1 MTETPV
7 VASLELGG
15 TKSIASL
22 TQGTRIL
29 RQERMATGDRPEAVL
44 AFMIETLQ
52 RWMSE
57 TPFAAIG
64 VASFGPVGLDTSRED
79 FGYILTTPKPG
90 WSNFNLLRRIRDS
103 FDLPIGFDTDVGG
116 AALAEGLWGA
126 STGCRTHAYLTIG
139 TGVGLGLVVDGKVHH
154 GALHPEA
161 GHVRLRRSPGD
172 TFRGICSF
180 HRDCLEGL
188 ISGPALISRAGG
200 PVDQLSARDPI
211 WAHVAHDLAEFLT
224 ILLLVTSAERILL
237 GGGVA
242 LGRPMLLPTIHAE
255 VAQRLSGYLH
265 KCASADLQ
273 KRIRFAGLGANAGPL
288 GGSAVAMQ
296 ALQSQCTNS
305 TLNV

>member
-1 MTETPV
+1 MTGDPV

-22 TQGTRIL
+22 TQGASIL
-29 RQERMATGDRPEAVL
+29 QQERIATGDRPEAVL

-52 RWMSE
+52 RWMRD

-64 VASFGPVGLDTSRED
+64 VASFGPVGLDTDRDD
-79 FGYILTTPKPG
+79 FGHILTTPKPG
-90 WSNFNLLRRIRDS
+90 WSNVNLLRRIRDS

-116 AALAEGLWGA
+116 AALAEGRWGA

-139 TGVGLGLVVDGKVHH
+139 TGVGLGVVVDGKVLH

-172 TFRGICSF
+172 TFEGACPF
-180 HRDCLEGL
+180 HGDCLEGL

-200 PVDQLSARDPI
+200 PVDQLPASDPL
-211 WAHVAHDLAEFLT
+211 WTHVAHDLCEFLT
-224 ILLLVTSAERILL
+224 TLLLVTSAERILL

-242 LGRPMLLPTIHAE
+242 LGRPMLLPTIHAG
-255 VAQRLSGYLH
+255 VAERLKGYLD
-265 KCASADLQ
+265 KCTPADLQ
-273 KRIRFAGLGANAGPL
+273 KRIRFAGLGQNAGPL
-288 GGSAVAMQ
+288 GGSALALQ
-296 ALQSQCTNS
+296 ALRSR
-305 TLNV
+305 

>member
-1 MTETPV
+1 MTENPI

-29 RQERMATGDRPEAVL
+29 QQERIATGDRPESVL
-44 AFMIETLQ
+44 AFMVETLQ
-52 RWMSE
+52 RWMSQ

-64 VASFGPVGLDTSRED
+64 VASFGPLGLDADRED

-139 TGVGLGLVVDGKVHH
+139 TGVGLGLVVDGQVHH
-154 GALHPEA
+154 GTLHPEA
-161 GHVRLRRSPGD
+161 GHVRVRRAPGD
-172 TFRGICSF
+172 TFGGICPF
-180 HRDCLEGL
+180 HGDCLEGL
-188 ISGPALISRAGG
+188 ISGPALMSRTGG
-200 PVDQLSARDPI
+200 PIHELPIGHPI
-211 WAHVAHDLAEFLT
+211 WHHVVHDLSEFLAM
-224 ILLLVTSAERILL
+224 LLLVTSAERILL

-242 LGRPMLLPTIHAE
+242 LGRPMLLPAIHAAT
-255 VAQRLSGYLH
+255 AQRLNGYLQ
-265 KCASADLQ
+265 KCSPADLQ
-273 KRIRFAGLGANAGPL
+273 TRIRFAGLGPEAGPL
-288 GGSAVAMQ
+288 GGSALALR
-296 ALQSQCTNS
+296 ALQY
-305 TLNV
+305 L

>member
-1 MTETPV
+1 MTGDPI

-22 TQGTRIL
+22 TQGTHIL
-29 RQERMATGDRPEAVL
+29 QQERIATSDRPKEVV
-44 AFMIETLQ
+44 AFMVETLQ

-64 VASFGPVGLDTSRED
+64 VASFGPVGLDADRED

-126 STGCRTHAYLTIG
+126 STNCRTHAYLTIG

-161 GHVRLRRSPGD
+161 GHVQLRRAPGD
-172 TFRGICSF
+172 TFQGICPF
-180 HRDCLEGL
+180 HGDCLEGL
-188 ISGPALISRAGG
+188 ISGPALISRASG
-200 PVDQLSARDPI
+200 PVDQLPAAHPI

-224 ILLLVTSAERILL
+224 MLLLVTSAERVLL

-242 LGRPMLLPTIHAE
+242 LGRPMLLPAIHAE
-255 VAQRLSGYLH
+255 VSQRLNGYLH
-265 KCASADLQ
+265 KCVPADLQ

-288 GGSAVAMQ
+288 GGSALALQ
-296 ALQSQCTNS
+296 ALQSQCPDS
-305 TLNV
+305 TFNV